1 MTKTA
6 AMVRPKALFEE
17 GVADLTLDQ
26 LRSVMPKRQKSN
38 ITQKFVDDLNGVVK
52 DPEIRDQFR
61 QNFLGYTDVLH
72 DPNSTL
78 PGYVQAVKYVSY
90 RLLGYPN
97 NECWIKTFP
106 DRYQKLLDRGVDGQ
120 YIHSVVGAYNKG
132 QMVQTILGQT
142 MIPTYVLNQD
152 VYQQAINV
160 QANLMLTAKNEKVR
174 TDAANSLLS
183 HLKQPEA
190 TKISLDVQ
198 VREDDSV
205 KELRAAMLDLVSEQR
220 RMISSGAMNA
230 REVAEGNL
238 ITGNFKRLENDNE
251 FERSGGVE

>member
-6 AMVRPKALFEE
+6 VQVRPKALFED

-38 ITQKFVDDLNGVVK
+38 ITQRFVDDLNGVTS
-52 DPEIRDQFR
+52 DPEVRDQFR
-61 QNFLGYTDVLH
+61 QNLLGYTDVLQ
-72 DPNSTL
+72 DANFTL
-78 PGYVQAVKYVSY
+78 PGYVQAIKYVSY

-106 DRYQKLLDRGVDGQ
+106 DRYQKLLDKGVEAQ

-132 QMVQTILGQT
+132 QMVQKILGQS
-142 MIPTYVLNQD
+142 MIPTYILNQD

-160 QANLMLTAKNEKVR
+160 QTQLMLSAKSEKVR

-183 HLKQPEA
+183 HLRQPDE

-198 VREDDSV
+198 VKEDDSV
-205 KELRAAMLDLVSEQR
+205 KELRIATLELVAQQKL
-220 RMISSGAMNA
+220 MISSGAMNA
-230 REVAEGNL
+230 KEVAEGVL
-238 ITGNFKRLENDNE
+238 IAGDFKRLEN
-251 FERSGGVE
+251 

>member
-6 AMVRPKALFEE
+6 VQVRPKALFEE

-38 ITQKFVDDLNGVVK
+38 ITQKFVDDLNGIIT

-61 QNFLGYTDVLH
+61 QNFLGYTDVLN
-72 DPNSTL
+72 DMNTTL

-106 DRYQKLLDRGVDGQ
+106 DRYQKLVQRGVDGQ
-120 YIHSVVGAYNKG
+120 YIHSVVGGYNKG

-152 VYQQAINV
+152 VYQKAVNV
-160 QANLMLTAKNEKVR
+160 QTDLMLNAKSEKVR

-190 TKISLDVQ
+190 TKISLDIQ
-198 VREDDSV
+198 VKEDDSV
-205 KELRAAMLDLVSEQR
+205 KELREATLQMVAQQQL
-220 RMISSGAMNA
+220 MIRSGAMDA
-230 REVAEGNL
+230 REVAEGKL
-238 ITGNFKRLENDNE
+238 ITGDFKRMENEDGLERTDQ
-251 FERSGGVE
+251 SA

>member
-6 AMVRPKALFEE
+6 TQVRPKALFEE
-17 GVADLTLDQ
+17 GVAELTVEQ
-26 LRSVMPKRQKSN
+26 LRSVMPPRQKSN
-38 ITQKFVDDLNGVVK
+38 ITQKFVDDLNGVTN

-78 PGYVQAVKYVSY
+78 PGYVQAVQYVSY

-106 DRYQKLLDRGVDGQ
+106 DRYQKLLDREVDAQ

-132 QMVQTILGQT
+132 QMVQKILGQT
-142 MIPTYVLNQD
+142 MVPTYVLNQD
-152 VYQQAINV
+152 VYQQAINT
-160 QANLMLTAKNEKVR
+160 QAHLMLNAKSEKVR

-198 VREDDSV
+198 IKEDESVRELREATL
-205 KELRAAMLDLVSEQR
+205 ELVAQQR
-220 RMISSGAMNA
+220 LMISSGAMNA
-230 REVAEGNL
+230 KEVAEGKL
-238 ITGNFKRLENDNE
+238 ITGDFKRLETQDA
-251 FERSGGVE
+251 V

>member
-160 QANLMLTAKNEKVR
+160 QANLMLTAKSEKVR

-238 ITGNFKRLENDNE
+238 ITGNFKRLEN
-251 FERSGGVE
+251 